1 MNGAEMMLATM
12 VKVKNTITSTSRT
25 NNGQTM
31 YCRKLS
37 QSGRLGIS
45 RSTQWLNCCIAKP
58 ISRAN
63 TSRLRVRD
71 QHEQAQA
78 GTHDQLQAFAEVL
91 RAAQGWH
98 REWFSDG
105 MRAETLADWR
115 KPATEPV

>member
-1 MNGAEMMLATM
+1 MAELLHREADQQGEHQQ
-12 VKVKNTITSTSRT
+12 VE
-25 NNGQTM
+25 GQ
-31 YCRKLS
+31 
-37 QSGRLGIS
+37 G
-45 RSTQWLNCCIAKP
+45 
-58 ISRAN
+58 
-63 TSRLRVRD
+63 D